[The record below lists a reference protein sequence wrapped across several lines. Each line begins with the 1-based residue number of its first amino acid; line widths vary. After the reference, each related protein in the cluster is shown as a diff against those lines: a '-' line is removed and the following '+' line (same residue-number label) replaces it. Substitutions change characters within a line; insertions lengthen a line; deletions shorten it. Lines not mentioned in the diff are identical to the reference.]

1 MPKPSPA
8 APGASLIVT
17 GTVGIDTI
25 IAPTGTAE
33 SVLGGSCTY
42 FSAAASFYGP
52 VRMVAAVG
60 DDFPRQHLDTL
71 AHFKSIDTSGLEV
84 RAGSKTFRWT
94 GKYHDNMDHRDSLD
108 TQLNVLVEAPP
119 PIPPSYRDSAFV
131 FLANM
136 HPALQSGMLANFP
149 KRKLAVA
156 DTMDLWINNA
166 RADLEKLLGQVDGLV
181 LNYDEAELMTGK
193 RNPVAAARHILEK
206 GPRFVVVKKGEH
218 GALLIHRDGLG
229 ALPAYPAETVID
241 PTGAGDTFAGGMMG
255 AIASGAANGGG
266 GRIGSFDQIIRAL
279 AHGTIIASFNIE
291 SFSLDRLKTLKR
303 SELTRRYNEYLRMIH
318 VHDTPRSRP
327 PARRQPPR
335 AAKRTPKRKTRR

>member
-1 MPKPSPA
+1 MAKP
-8 APGASLIVT
+8 ASLIVT

-25 IAPTGTAE
+25 EAPTGRAE

-60 DDFPRQHLDTL
+60 DDFPADHMALL
-71 AHFKSIDTSGLEV
+71 KSFKPIDASGLEV

-94 GKYHDNMDHRDSLD
+94 GRYHDNMDHRDSLE
-108 TQLNVLVEAPP
+108 TQLNVLIEAPP
-119 PIPPSYRDSAFV
+119 PIPAHFRDSQFV

-136 HPALQSGMLANFP
+136 HPALQAGMLANFP

-166 RADLEKLLGQVDGLV
+166 REDLEKLMGLVDGLV

-229 ALPAYPAETVID
+229 ALPAYPAEAVVD

-255 AIASGAANGGG
+255 AIASGAAAGK
-266 GRIGSFDQIIRAL
+266 IGSFGQILRAL
-279 AHGTIIASFNIE
+279 AHGTVVASFNIE
-291 SFSLDRLKTLKR
+291 AFSLDRLKTLKR
-303 SELTRRYNEYLRMIH
+303 GELMRRYGEYLKMIH
-318 VHDTPRSRP
+318 VHEGAKAKPAGPAKKPGKKKAAPKAASKQGRSR
-327 PARRQPPR
+327 
-335 AAKRTPKRKTRR
+335 KR

>member
-1 MPKPSPA
+1 MAARPSSS
-8 APGASLIVT
+8 SLIVT

-25 IAPTGTAE
+25 EAPTGRAE

-60 DDFPRQHLDTL
+60 DDFPPTHLSTL
-71 AHFKSIDTSGLEV
+71 AGFKGIDKSGLEI
-84 RAGSKTFRWT
+84 RRGSKTFRWT
-94 GKYHDNMDHRDSLD
+94 GKYRDNMDQRDSLE
-108 TQLNVLVEAPP
+108 TQLNILLEAPP
-119 PIPPSYRDSAFV
+119 PVPERFRDSQYV

-136 HPALQSGMLANFP
+136 HPGLQASMLAQFP

-166 RADLEKLLGQVDGLV
+166 RKDLEKLLTLVDGLV
-181 LNYDEAELMTGK
+181 LNYDEAELLTGK
-193 RNPVAAARHILEK
+193 RNPVAAARHILTK

-229 ALPAYPAETVID
+229 ALPAYPAEIVVD

-255 AIASGAANGGG
+255 AIASGAAGGTP
-266 GRIGSFDQIIRAL
+266 GSFGQLLRAI
-279 AHGTIIASFNIE
+279 AHGTVVASFNIE
-291 SFSLDRLKTLKR
+291 AFSLDRLKTLKWSQLR
-303 SELTRRYNEYLRMIH
+303 QRHGEYLKMIH
-318 VHDTPRSRP
+318 AHGAPKARP
-327 PARRQPPR
+327 AAKPAKR
-335 AAKRTPKRKTRR
+335 AAEKSTKRR